1 MTENDANM
9 IIKMNGND
17 GKWKQGTESREQK
30 AGNRKQAALYS
41 RQEVS
46 RLLENET
53 FSSRAQI
60 AAYMFSIGALDVNTD
75 NAAL

>member
-1 MTENDANM
+1 VFAEVE
-9 IIKMNGND
+9 
-17 GKWKQGTESREQK
+17 GTISEEHTSDNEDI
-30 AGNRKQAALYS
+30 QAALYS

-75 NAAL
+75 R